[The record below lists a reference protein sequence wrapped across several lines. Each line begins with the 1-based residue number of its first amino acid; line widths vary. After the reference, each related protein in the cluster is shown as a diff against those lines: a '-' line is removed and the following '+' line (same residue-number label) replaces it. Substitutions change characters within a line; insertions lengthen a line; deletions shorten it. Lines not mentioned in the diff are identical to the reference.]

1 MLRGCEKGSNN
12 MADSKTDRE
21 QIDDLFDRW
30 RAAGRAS
37 DVEELVGLVT
47 EDAEFWTPG
56 VPPLKGREA
65 VRAGFSPAFAQFE
78 VDQDFQRQELVVSGD
93 WAFARG
99 LEINRVTPRVGGTE
113 IVRRQRAFMVMKR
126 GDDGQWRFA
135 RGMTHLPPEGE

>member
-1 MLRGCEKGSNN
+1 

-30 RAAGRAS
+30 RAAGRVS

-47 EDAEFWTPG
+47 EDGEFWTPG
-56 VPPLKGREA
+56 MPPLKGREA
-65 VRAGFSPAFAQFE
+65 VRAAFSPVFAQFE
-78 VDQDFQRQELVVSGD
+78 VDQDFQRQELIVSGE

-99 LEINRVTPRVGGTE
+99 LEINRVTPRVGGAE
-113 IVRRQRAFMVMKR
+113 IVRRQRAFTVMNR

-135 RGMTHLPPEGE
+135 RGMTHLPPEDE